1 MSKELKKETEME
13 TKMIYAIVESYS
25 DEKNCITNEI
35 SISRAYSDLNDARE
49 FLKSIRNDVINN
61 FKISYGNNM
70 EIEESADKIE
80 LYKPYN
86 YDSCHSSYYIKELHL
101 Y

>member
-1 MSKELKKETEME
+1 ME
-13 TKMIYAIVESYS
+13 TKMIYAIIESYS
-25 DEKNCITNEI
+25 DEKNGITNEI
-35 SISRAYSDLNDARE
+35 CTSRAYSDLNDARE
-49 FLKSIRNDVINN
+49 FLKSIRNDVITK
-61 FKISYGNNM
+61 FKISYGSNL

-86 YDSCHSSYYIKELHL
+86 YDSCHSSYYIKELPL